1 MSKFRKIVNYIFN
14 DPKRLL
20 LSILIRISRVVPD
33 RLYLKSI
40 FWLRLGYKLDLSDPK
55 TFNEK
60 LQWLKLYNRRPE
72 YTQMV
77 DKFAVKEYIA
87 NIIGEEYIIPTL
99 GVYDK
104 AEEIDFDELPDQFV
118 LKCTHDSGLA
128 LICKDKTKFDRK
140 DAIKK
145 LNKSL
150 KQNYYWW
157 SREWPY
163 KNVQPRI
170 IAEKYMIDNTVKEL
184 RDYKFFCFNGRVELY
199 KVDYDRFVNHRANY
213 FTREGEIL
221 PFGEETCQPDSNKDI
236 QIPNTISQM
245 ISIADKLSGNLG
257 PFARVDLYSAN
268 DKIYFGEIT
277 FFPAGGFGRFTDPK
291 WDRKLGDLM
300 RLNS

>member
-1 MSKFRKIVNYIFN
+1 MNKIKELFRCLLYDRNKI
-14 DPKRLL
+14 KRLL
-20 LSILIRISRVVPD
+20 LYRCSPLFSD
-33 RLYLKSI
+33 EKYLKKLYKFSI
-40 FWLRLGYKLDLSDPK
+40 GRELNLERPQ

-150 KQNYYWW
+150 KRNYYWW

-170 IAEKYMIDNTVKEL
+170 IAEKYMIDDTVKEL

-221 PFGEETCQPDSNKDI
+221 PFGEETYPPDSNKDI

-277 FFPAGGFGRFTDPK
+277 FFPSAGFGRFTDPK

>member
-199 KVDYDRFVNHRANY
+199 KVDYDRFVNHYDYAY
-213 FTREGEIL
+213 
-221 PFGEETCQPDSNKDI
+221 
-236 QIPNTISQM
+236 
-245 ISIADKLSGNLG
+245 KLLLWSCRLGVSGG
-257 PFARVDLYSAN
+257 CP
-268 DKIYFGEIT
+268 
-277 FFPAGGFGRFTDPK
+277 
-291 WDRKLGDLM
+291 
-300 RLNS
+300 